1 VALETIIRPS
11 AMLSAGAAA
20 AILRALDHDD
30 VANGGVWS
38 ASAGLWHRYDRSWN
52 GPSGSRGTA
61 QLAGSIAVIYESP
74 VRNQITIYK
83 VMITDA
89 GVRDGLTVD
98 RLCDEALAHAGLTL
112 ASCPRITMTGP
123 PLSDPFQSPMTASR
137 VSSRTRAVRP

>member
-1 VALETIIRPS
+1 MALETIIRPS
-11 AMLSAGAAA
+11 AILSA
-20 AILRALDHDD
+20 
-30 VANGGVWS
+30 
-38 ASAGLWHRYDRSWN
+38 AGLWHRYDRSWN

-89 GVRDGLTVD
+89 GSREGLTVD
-98 RLCDEALAHAGLTL
+98 SLCDEALAHAGLTL

-123 PLSDPFQSPMTASR
+123 PLTDPFQLPLRPTIRARTAR
-137 VSSRTRAVRP
+137 R

>member
-1 VALETIIRPS
+1 MALETIIRPS
-11 AMLSAGAAA
+11 AILSAGAAA
-20 AILRALDHDD
+20 AILRALDRDD

-38 ASAGLWHRYDRSWN
+38 ASAGLWHRYDRAWN

-98 RLCDEALAHAGLTL
+98 RLCDEALAHAGLSL
-112 ASCPRITMTGP
+112 ASCPRITMSGP
-123 PLSDPFQSPMTASR
+123 PVSDPFQLPLTASR
-137 VSSRTRAVRP
+137 VANGTRTVRP